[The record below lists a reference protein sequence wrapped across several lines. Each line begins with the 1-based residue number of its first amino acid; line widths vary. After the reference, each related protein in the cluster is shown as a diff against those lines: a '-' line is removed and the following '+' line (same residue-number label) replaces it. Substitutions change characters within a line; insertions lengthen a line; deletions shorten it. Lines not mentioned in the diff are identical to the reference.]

1 MKQKEQHLQRLV
13 DIIRRKHYSLA
24 TERTYCGW
32 VSRFWDAALSMPC
45 RLTREEKIENFLTQL
60 AKTDCAASTQNQAFD
75 AIRFFFLE
83 VLREPLGNIKA
94 LRAKR
99 AATIRFAPDQETTI
113 ALLRKVPNVGGYPTN
128 LIARLLYGC
137 GMRVSEPLKLR
148 LKDVDLARSRL
159 LIYEAK
165 GQQCRI
171 VPLPC
176 SLVRELRAQ
185 MAFAEKL
192 WETDQLAGL
201 PVAMPNRLGRKA
213 PRNAYARGWY
223 FVFPALRPCHHPRT
237 HELVRYHLH
246 EANVQ
251 RAVRIAAD
259 KVGLVGIITPH
270 NLRHAYATHTMEN
283 GSNVR
288 DVQSALGHK
297 QLNTT
302 MGYVHPDAMRVRSP
316 LEPAPVALINA

>member
-1 MKQKEQHLQRLV
+1 MKQKERYLQKLV
-13 DIIRRKHYSLA
+13 DVIRRKHYSLA

-32 VSRFWDAALSMPC
+32 VSRFWDAALVMPHG
-45 RLTREEKIENFLTQL
+45 LTRELKIESFLTGL
-60 AKTDCAASTQNQAFD
+60 ARGDCAASTQNQAFD
-75 AIRFFFLE
+75 AIRFFFGE

-94 LRAKR
+94 MRAKR
-99 AATIRFAPDQETTI
+99 APTLRVAPDHATTMR
-113 ALLRKVPNVGGYPTN
+113 LLKAVPDVGGYPTN

-165 GQQCRI
+165 GHQCRI

-176 SLVRELRAQ
+176 SLTHELKAQ
-185 MAFAEKL
+185 MAFAEKM
-192 WETDQLAGL
+192 WDRDRLAGL

-213 PRNAYARGWY
+213 PRNALAKGWY
-223 FVFPALRPCHHPRT
+223 YVFPTLRPCLHPRT
-237 HELVRYHLH
+237 CELVRYHMH
-246 EANVQ
+246 EANIQ
-251 RAVRIAAD
+251 RAVHAAAV
-259 KVGLVGIITPH
+259 KVGLAGIITPH
-270 NLRHAYATHTMEN
+270 NLRHAYATHTIEN
-283 GSNVR
+283 GASIR

-297 QLNTT
+297 QLDTT

-316 LEPAPVALINA
+316 LIEEFAATD